1 VGTKLWVLLTVCCT
15 VDQAGLEQAR
25 SVVSGIYRHAGVE
38 LEWGNDLTGATAN
51 RTLTIV
57 LTTRKKAPAGLRV
70 DATGVAPTPGDGSRG
85 TVAYVF
91 IDVVTEFANEHRV
104 PLAQVLGGAIAHE
117 LGHLLLPPNAHRL
130 DGIMR
135 GSWRPSDFPPFSPG
149 VPGFPADQAQLLRIR
164 TQSR

>member
-1 VGTKLWVLLTVCCT
+1 VGTKLWVLLTVCCS
-15 VDQAGLEQAR
+15 VDHPSLEQAR
-25 SVVSGIYRHAGVE
+25 SVVSGIYRDAGID
-38 LEWGNDLTGATAN
+38 LEWGNDLTGATVN

-57 LTTRKKAPAGLRV
+57 LTTRKKAPAGLRI
-70 DATGVAPTPGDGSRG
+70 DATGVAPTPGNGTRG

-91 IDVVTEFANEHRV
+91 IDAVTEFASNHRV
-104 PLAQVLGGAIAHE
+104 PLAQVFGGAIAHE
-117 LGHLLLPPNAHRL
+117 IGHLSLPPNAHRK

-135 GSWRPSDFPPFSPG
+135 GSWHPSDFPPLSPG

>member
-1 VGTKLWVLLTVCCT
+1 MGTKLRVLLTVCCT

>member
-1 VGTKLWVLLTVCCT
+1 MGTKLWVLLTVCCT

-25 SVVSGIYRHAGVE
+25 SVVSGIYRHAGIE

-91 IDVVTEFANEHRV
+91 IDAVTEFANEHRV
-104 PLAQVLGGAIAHE
+104 PLVTGAWWGDRPRAW
-117 LGHLLLPPNAHRL
+117 PPAAAAKCASAGRDHAR
-130 DGIMR
+130 
-135 GSWRPSDFPPFSPG
+135 
-149 VPGFPADQAQLLRIR
+149 
-164 TQSR
+164 